1 MSAAMEP
8 RIQYAKTSDG
18 VNIAYYAT
26 EGGIPPLVYLPFTPF
41 SHLQLEWQIPQCRR
55 WYELLAARRTLV
67 RFDGRGTGLSDRE
80 VEDFSLAAQI
90 SDLSAVVDRL
100 QLDRF
105 ALFGAVDAGMAAMA
119 YAARNP
125 ARVSH
130 LVLWCTWARR
140 ADVSGSPRTQALRA
154 LLDQDW
160 EVYTETAARAL
171 LGWKAEG
178 EARVLAAFYRQCT
191 TPEVLRQL
199 ADAAY
204 EIDVKDELANIK
216 CPTLVLHRREI
227 PRVDVAI
234 MKDLAMR
241 IPNANFALL
250 EGESPIPF
258 MGDVQPVLRA
268 IGNFLGDEEAAGPLI
283 EEGAPGAPL
292 TILFTDMTGSTPLT
306 QRVGDARAQEVVR
319 AHNDIVRSAL
329 RSYGGR
335 EVKHTGDGIMS
346 SFPSATRAVE
356 CAIEIQRAVAARAER
371 EAGEVLQLKVA
382 LNAGEPVAEE
392 GDLYG
397 TSVQVAARVRDRAAP
412 GQILITEV
420 VRGLTAGK
428 GFLIA
433 DTGEHALKGFEEPAR
448 LYEVRW

>member
-1 MSAAMEP
+1 MSAVMEP

-18 VNIAYYAT
+18 INIAYYT
-26 EGGIPPLVYLPFTPF
+26 TDRGLPPLVYLPFTPF

-55 WYELLAARRTLV
+55 WYELLAARRPLV
-67 RFDGRGTGLSDRE
+67 RFDGRGTGLSDRD
-80 VEDFSLAAQI
+80 VEDFSLEAQLK
-90 SDLSAVVDRL
+90 DLDAVVDRL
-100 QLDRF
+100 QLERF
-105 ALFGAVDAGMAAMA
+105 ALFSAVDAGMAAMA

-125 ARVSH
+125 ERVSH

-204 EIDVKDELANIK
+204 QIDVKVELPNIQ

-227 PRVDVAI
+227 PRVDVAV

-241 IPNANFALL
+241 IPNANLVLL

-258 MGDVQPVLRA
+258 MGDVPSVLRA
-268 IGNFLGDEEAAGPLI
+268 VSSFLGDEQAAAALI
-283 EEGAPGAPL
+283 DESTRGAPL

-306 QRVGDARAQEVVR
+306 QRLGDAGAQEVVR
-319 AHNDIVRSAL
+319 AHNDIVRGAV
-329 RSYGGR
+329 RSHGGR
-335 EVKHTGDGIMS
+335 EVKHTGDGIMA
-346 SFPSATRAVE
+346 SFPSATSAVE
-356 CAIEIQRAVAARAER
+356 CAIGIQRAVSARAQQGPA
-371 EAGEVLQLKVA
+371 EALQLKVA

-392 GDLYG
+392 GDLFG
-397 TSVQVAARVRDRAAP
+397 TSVQVAARVRDMAAP

>member
-1 MSAAMEP
+1 MP
-8 RIQYAKTSDG
+8 PQIRYAKASDG
-18 VNIAYYAT
+18 VNIAYYT
-26 EGGIPPLVYLPFTPF
+26 LGEGVPFVYLPFTPF

-55 WYELLAARRTLV
+55 WYELLAAQRMLV
-67 RFDGRGTGLSDRE
+67 RFDGRGTGLSDRD
-80 VEDFSLAAQI
+80 VGDFSLAAQMR
-90 SDLSAVVDRL
+90 DLEAVVDRL
-100 QLDRF
+100 QLERF
-105 ALFGAVDAGMAAMA
+105 ALFGAVDAGMTAMA

-125 ARVSH
+125 ERVSH

-140 ADVSGSPRTQALRA
+140 ADVSGSARTQALRA

-191 TPEVLRQL
+191 TPEVLRCL

-204 EIDVKDELANIK
+204 EIDVKEELTDIH

-227 PRVDVAI
+227 PRVDVAVI
-234 MKDLAMR
+234 QDLATR
-241 IPNANFALL
+241 IPNAHLALL

-258 MGDVQPVLRA
+258 MDDVTPVLRA
-268 IGNFLGDEEAAGPLI
+268 VSNFLGDEEAAGSLMD
-283 EEGAPGAPL
+283 EGGTGAPL

-306 QRVGDARAQEVVR
+306 QRLGDAKAQEVVR
-319 AHNDIVRSAL
+319 AHNDIVRRAL
-329 RSYGGR
+329 RSHGGR
-335 EVKHTGDGIMS
+335 EIKHTGDGIMG
-346 SFPSATRAVE
+346 SFASATRAVE
-356 CAIEIQRAVAARAER
+356 CAIDIQRMVAAL
-371 EAGEVLQLKVA
+371 GEPGPDAHLKLKVA

-397 TSVQVAARVRDRAAP
+397 TSVQVAARIRDLAAP
-412 GQILITEV
+412 GQILVTEV

-428 GFLIA
+428 GFLIS
-433 DTGEHALKGFEEPAR
+433 DTGEHTLKGFEEPVR
-448 LYEVRW
+448 VYEVRW

>member
-1 MSAAMEP
+1 VEP
-8 RIQYAKTSDG
+8 RIQYAKTRDG
-18 VNIAYYAT
+18 VNIAYYAAN
-26 EGGIPPLVYLPFTPF
+26 EGLPSLVYLPFTPF

-55 WYELLAARRTLV
+55 WYEMLSARRMLV
-67 RFDGRGTGLSDRE
+67 RFDGRGTGLSDRD
-80 VEDFSLAAQI
+80 VSDFSLSAHL
-90 SDLSAVVDRL
+90 SDLEAVVDRL
-100 QLDRF
+100 GLERF
-105 ALFGAVDAGMAAMA
+105 ALFGAVDAGMTAMA

-125 ARVSH
+125 ERVSH
-130 LVLWCTWARR
+130 LILWCTWARR
-140 ADVSGSPRTQALRA
+140 ADVSGTARTQALRA

-191 TPEVLRQL
+191 TPEVLRCL

-204 EIDVKDELANIK
+204 EIDVKEELTNIQ

-227 PRVDVAI
+227 PRVDVAV
-234 MKDLAMR
+234 MQDLAAR
-241 IPNANFALL
+241 IPQAQLVLL
-250 EGESPIPF
+250 EGDSPIPF
-258 MGDVQPVLRA
+258 MGDVTSLLGAVSH
-268 IGNFLGDEEAAGPLI
+268 FLGDEEAAGPLLD
-283 EEGAPGAPL
+283 EGATGAPL

-306 QRVGDARAQEVVR
+306 QRLGDAGAQEVVR
-319 AHNDIVRSAL
+319 AHNDIVRRAL
-329 RSYGGR
+329 RAHGGR
-335 EVKHTGDGIMS
+335 EIKHTGDGIMGS
-346 SFPSATRAVE
+346 LPSATRAVE

-397 TSVQVAARVRDRAAP
+397 TSVQVAARVRDMAAP

-428 GFLIA
+428 GFLIS
-433 DTGEHALKGFEEPAR
+433 DTGEHTLKGFDEPAR

>member
-1 MSAAMEP
+1 VEP

-18 VNIAYYAT
+18 VNVAYYAAN
-26 EGGIPPLVYLPFTPF
+26 GDQPPLVYLPFTPF

-55 WYELLAARRTLV
+55 WYELLSARRMFV
-67 RFDGRGTGLSDRE
+67 RFDGRGTGLSDRD
-80 VEDFSLAAQI
+80 VEDFSLAAQLR
-90 SDLSAVVDRL
+90 DLEAVVDRL

-105 ALFGAVDAGMAAMA
+105 ALFGAVDAGMTAMA

-125 ARVSH
+125 DRVSH
-130 LVLWCTWARR
+130 LLLWCTWARR
-140 ADVSGSPRTQALRA
+140 ADVSGTARTQALRA

-191 TPEVLRQL
+191 TPEVLRSL

-204 EIDVKDELANIK
+204 EIDVKEELRHIQ

-227 PRVDVAI
+227 PRVDVAV
-234 MKDLAMR
+234 MQDLAAR
-241 IPNANFALL
+241 IRQAQLVLL
-250 EGESPIPF
+250 EGDSPIPF
-258 MGDVQPVLRA
+258 MGDVTSVLRA
-268 IGNFLGDEEAAGPLI
+268 LTYFLGDEAAAGPLI
-283 EEGAPGAPL
+283 DEGATGAPL

-306 QRVGDARAQEVVR
+306 QRLGDSGAQEVVR
-319 AHNDIVRSAL
+319 AHNDIVRRAL
-329 RSYGGR
+329 RAHGGR
-335 EVKHTGDGIMS
+335 EIKHTGDGIMG
-346 SFPSATRAVE
+346 SFASATRAVE
-356 CAIEIQRAVAARAER
+356 CAIDIQRAVATRAEQGPD
-371 EAGEVLQLKVA
+371 ALLKLKVA
-382 LNAGEPVAEE
+382 LNAGEPLAEE

-397 TSVQVAARVRDRAAP
+397 TSVQVAARIRDTAAP
-412 GQILITEV
+412 GQILVTEV

-428 GFLIA
+428 GFLIS
-433 DTGEHALKGFEEPAR
+433 DTGEHTLKGFEEPVR